1 MATPWIGGT
10 ARLGRDDDGDE
21 PGPGAIESWG
31 RPLGAT
37 GEARVEQPGSASRTV
52 GVIAALAAFSGAFVV
67 LDQAYIRVV
76 DDWFPPVGTS
86 TSLATLYGLVSRL
99 HLIIPLLLLVLWR
112 PRLLGFQL
120 GQTRRHWRVLLLF
133 LVANCGVVAGYLVLS
148 GNTTPYSGIQ
158 WWFTEVVTVP
168 LVEETM
174 WRGVVFA
181 LLLGA
186 LRRVHPEGTA
196 TTYAIWC
203 SALAFGLLHGA
214 NALVGV
220 PGVFV
225 AVQVLNAAVWGVVY
239 GYARALTG
247 SIYPPIALHA
257 AMNLV
262 VVLL

>member
-1 MATPWIGGT
+1 MGQK
-10 ARLGRDDDGDE
+10 ARLERDDDQDE
-21 PGPGAIESWG
+21 PGPGAIEFLG
-31 RPLGAT
+31 RLPRT
-37 GEARVEQPGSASRTV
+37 PSDERVEQPASASRTV
-52 GVIAALAAFSGAFVV
+52 GVIVALAAFSAAFVV
-67 LDQAYIRVV
+67 LDQAYNRFV
-76 DDWFPPVGTS
+76 DDRLPTVGTS
-86 TSLATLYGLVSRL
+86 TSLATVYGLVSRL
-99 HLIIPLLLLVLWR
+99 HLIIPLLLLALWR

-120 GQTRRHWRVLLLF
+120 GQTRRHWRLLLLF
-133 LVANCGVVAGYLVLS
+133 LVANCGIVAGYLVLS
-148 GNTTPYSGIQ
+148 GNTTPYSGNQ
-158 WWFTEVVTVP
+158 WLFTEVVTVP

-181 LLLGA
+181 VLLGT
-186 LRRVHPEGTA
+186 LRRVQPEGTA

-220 PGVFV
+220 PMVFV
-225 AVQVLNAAVWGVVY
+225 AVQVLNATVWGVVY